1 MGPLS
6 DLLML
11 AKVGG
16 LVLIDVVTLLAWELA
31 DPLQHNQVTIG
42 SEVGRNLC
50 FVIWRKKIATKVMN
64 EQDRLTNWL
73 I

>member
-6 DLLML
+6 DWLML

-31 DPLQHNQVTIG
+31 DPLQHIEVTIR
-42 SEVGRNLC
+42 SEVGRNFTCVLL
-50 FVIWRKKIATKVMN
+50 VGAKNLQQK
-64 EQDRLTNWL
+64 
-73 I
+73 